1 MFEEGKYLL
10 SKRENKGEGKEGK
23 RYKKE
28 KYLVHGGKG
37 RGGEYLVC
45 RAEEQQIMKR
55 RKNLSEKENV
65 LRATWLPCGP
75 KVV

>member
-37 RGGEYLVC
+37 RGGEYF
-45 RAEEQQIMKR
+45 
-55 RKNLSEKENV
+55 EKENIWCAEQKNN
-65 LRATWLPCGP
+65 R
-75 KVV
+75 K